1 MLLSRLAHV
10 SQEVAATSA
19 RSRKIALLAGL
30 FREAEPDDV
39 PVVIPYLAGRLPQGR
54 IGVGWKVLSRPVA
67 PAGEPSLTV
76 REVDALL
83 TRLGKVSGPGSQT
96 ERARLVGELLGACTG
111 DEQRF
116 LFGLLTGEV
125 RQGALD
131 AVAVEGLAQAT
142 DAPATDV
149 RRAVMLAGSLQ
160 TVAGALL
167 ADGPGALER
176 FRLTV
181 GRPVLPMLAHSASS
195 VAEAVGK
202 LGVCAVEEKL
212 DGIRVQVHRDGDTVR
227 VHTRTLDDITDRLP
241 EVTAVARELEGE
253 RFILDGE
260 VISFDQDG
268 RPRSFQ
274 ETAGR
279 VGSRVDVATAA
290 REVPVSPSSS
300 TRSVWTAATCW
311 TSLHRTARG
320 TVPAGP
326 RTPAGA
332 PHPRVGARGPGRRG
346 GVPRRDAG
354 ARPRGRRRQG
364 RGRPYSAG
372 RRGASWLKVKPVH
385 TLDLVVL
392 AAEWGHGRRTG
403 KLSNLHLGA
412 RTADGGFAML
422 GKTFKGM
429 TDAML
434 TWQTAR
440 LRELAVE
447 ESGYVVTVRPELV
460 VEIAYDG
467 LQRSSRYPA
476 GVTLRFARVI
486 RYREDKRPEDADT
499 VESLLS
505 AHPGYGREGRPQRR
519 TAVVPAHRSGRGGVA
534 RSYGRPVLRPAR
546 LRGVDG
552 AEGRVRPRRA
562 GLGGGTPRVPGGA
575 GAGAAGRAGRGA
587 RGGAAGGRQ
596 DRHGVGGGGRSRS
609 GGGRARHLHDG
620 VAAEVGEDGGVPGA
634 RPGGVV
640 LPGPG
645 PRGDRLRPERV
656 SRPPGGALV
665 LRRPPA
671 LRRPPP
677 RGKVGKHS
685 VPQGGQRCTSP
696 P

>member
-1 MLLSRLAHV
+1 MLLSRLARV

-19 RSRKIALLAGL
+19 RTRKIALLAGL
-30 FREAEPDDV
+30 FREAEADDV

-67 PAGEPSLTV
+67 PAAEPSLTV

-83 TRLGKVSGPGSQT
+83 TALGKVSGPGSQA
-96 ERARLVGELLGACTG
+96 ERARLVGELLGAATE

-116 LFGLLTGEV
+116 LSGLLTGEV

-142 DAPATDV
+142 GAPPADV

-167 ADGPGALER
+167 ADGPAALER

-195 VAEAVGK
+195 VAEAVEK
-202 LGVCAVEEKL
+202 LGSCAVEEKL

-227 VHTRTLDDITDRLP
+227 VHTRTLDDITGRLP
-241 EVTAVARELEGE
+241 EVTAAALRLRGE

-260 VISFDQDG
+260 VISFDEEG

-279 VGSRVDVATAA
+279 VGSRADVATAA
-290 REVPVSPSSS
+290 REVPVSPVFFDAL
-300 TRSVWTAATCW
+300 SVDGRDLLDLPFTERHAELARLVPEPMRVRRTVVSGPGDVSAAEEFLAET
-311 TSLHRTARG
+311 LARG
-320 TVPAGP
+320 
-326 RTPAGA
+326 
-332 PHPRVGARGPGRRG
+332 HE
-346 GVPRRDAG
+346 GVVVKGLDA
-354 ARPRGRRRQG
+354 
-364 RGRPYSAG
+364 PYSAG

-434 TWQTAR
+434 AWQTER
-440 LRELAVE
+440 LRDLAVD

-467 LQRSSRYPA
+467 LQRSTRYPA

-486 RYREDKRPEDADT
+486 RYREDKRPEEADT
-499 VESLLS
+499 VETLLA
-505 AHPGYGREGRPQRR
+505 AHPE
-519 TAVVPAHRSGRGGVA
+519 
-534 RSYGRPVLRPAR
+534 
-546 LRGVDG
+546 
-552 AEGRVRPRRA
+552 VRP
-562 GLGGGTPRVPGGA
+562 
-575 GAGAAGRAGRGA
+575 
-587 RGGAAGGRQ
+587 
-596 DRHGVGGGGRSRS
+596 
-609 GGGRARHLHDG
+609 
-620 VAAEVGEDGGVPGA
+620 
-634 RPGGVV
+634 
-640 LPGPG
+640 
-645 PRGDRLRPERV
+645 
-656 SRPPGGALV
+656 
-665 LRRPPA
+665 
-671 LRRPPP
+671 
-677 RGKVGKHS
+677 
-685 VPQGGQRCTSP
+685 
-696 P
+696 

>member
-1 MLLSRLAHV
+1 MLLSRLARV
-10 SQEVAATSA
+10 SQEVAAASA

-30 FREAEPDDV
+30 FREAEADDV

-67 PAGEPSLTV
+67 PAVEPSLTV

-83 TRLGKVSGPGSQT
+83 TALGEVSGPGSQA
-96 ERARLVGELLGACTG
+96 ERARLVGELLGASTEE
-111 DEQRF
+111 EQRF
-116 LFGLLTGEV
+116 LSGLLTGEV

-142 DAPATDV
+142 GAPAADV

-160 TVAGALL
+160 AVAGALL

-195 VAEAVGK
+195 VAEAVEK
-202 LGVCAVEEKL
+202 LGACAVEEKL

-241 EVTAVARELEGE
+241 EVTAAARELRGE

-260 VISFDQDG
+260 VISFGGDG

-290 REVPVSPSSS
+290 REVPVSPVFFDAL
-300 TRSVWTAATCW
+300 SVDGRDLLDLPFTERHAELAR
-311 TSLHRTARG
+311 LVPEPMRVRRTL
-320 TVPAGP
+320 VS
-326 RTPAGA
+326 
-332 PHPRVGARGPGRRG
+332 GPGDLGAAEEFLAETLERG
-346 GVPRRDAG
+346 HEGVVAKGLDA
-354 ARPRGRRRQG
+354 
-364 RGRPYSAG
+364 PYSAG

-392 AAEWGHGRRTG
+392 AAEWGHGRRSG

-422 GKTFKGM
+422 GKTFKGL

-434 TWQTAR
+434 AWQTER
-440 LRELAVE
+440 LRELAVD

-467 LQRSSRYPA
+467 LQRSPRYPA
-476 GVTLRFARVI
+476 GVALRFARVI
-486 RYREDKRPEDADT
+486 RYREDKRPEEADT
-499 VESLLS
+499 VETLLA
-505 AHPGYGREGRPQRR
+505 AHPE
-519 TAVVPAHRSGRGGVA
+519 
-534 RSYGRPVLRPAR
+534 
-546 LRGVDG
+546 
-552 AEGRVRPRRA
+552 VRP
-562 GLGGGTPRVPGGA
+562 
-575 GAGAAGRAGRGA
+575 
-587 RGGAAGGRQ
+587 
-596 DRHGVGGGGRSRS
+596 
-609 GGGRARHLHDG
+609 
-620 VAAEVGEDGGVPGA
+620 
-634 RPGGVV
+634 
-640 LPGPG
+640 
-645 PRGDRLRPERV
+645 
-656 SRPPGGALV
+656 
-665 LRRPPA
+665 
-671 LRRPPP
+671 
-677 RGKVGKHS
+677 
-685 VPQGGQRCTSP
+685 
-696 P
+696 